1 MDTDTLTS
9 EAHEVNRRR
18 WNEVTPVHVGSEF
31 YDVEG
36 FVGGRITLGEVERTA
51 VGDLAGKRLLHLQCH
66 IGMDTLSW
74 VRLGAHGAVGIDF
87 SDAAIATARHLA
99 ERTGL
104 AERATFLEGDV
115 TKAGRVESGNFDVV
129 FTSLGTIVWLEDLDG
144 WAATIGAN
152 LARSGFFYFLDSHPL
167 QMVFDETSTEARVK
181 YGYFHNEAADVVPPG
196 EGDYAD
202 PGYKVRTEGHEF
214 CWAIQ
219 DIFGALER
227 QGLTV
232 FEVREYPFGFYAQFP
247 DMEPAED
254 GYWYRKPGTDILPL
268 MLGFKA
274 KW

>member
-1 MDTDTLTS
+1 MDAITS
-9 EAHEVNRRR
+9 EAHEVNKRR

-36 FVGGRITLGEVERTA
+36 FVGGCGTIGEVERAA
-51 VGDLAGKRLLHLQCH
+51 VGDVAGKRLLHLQCH
-66 IGMDTLSW
+66 FGMDTLSW
-74 VRLGAHGAVGIDF
+74 VRLGVKRAVGIDF
-87 SDAAIATARHLA
+87 SDVALAAARHLA

-104 AERATFLEGDV
+104 ADRVTFIEADV
-115 TKAGRVESGNFDVV
+115 TKAGRVEGGNFDVV
-129 FTSLGTIVWLEDLDG
+129 FTSMGTILWLDDLDG

-181 YGYFHNEAADVVPPG
+181 YRYFHNEAADIVPSG
-196 EGDYAD
+196 DGDYAEPD
-202 PGYKVRTEGHEF
+202 YRVRTEGHEF
-214 CWAIQ
+214 NWAIQ

-227 QGLTV
+227 QGLAV
-232 FEVREYPFGFYAQFP
+232 FEVREYPFGFHAQFP
-247 DMEPAED
+247 DMEAARD
-254 GYWYRKPGTDILPL
+254 GYWYRKPGTEVLPL